1 MSEVEKKY
9 VARRYRV
16 ATQDGAK
23 VINDEAMFSSH
34 QLAMAYLLGLAGQA
48 TADHEAQM
56 EILEFVVNSMHP
68 WETTSEWQYD
78 AEARLLWSP
87 EDVAAQGEL
96 PADPRDLDLHDVGTV
111 VRVIPWPFCKTASV
125 FRECVGVV
133 EDVRDCN
140 GEDIEDDAQHG
151 PFQYSVVFV
160 NELGVLEHCDAR
172 GKDALEPVP
181 HDEWFEEPTL
191 QLLSQWAGGELELP
205 EELLEELETGGLCAR
220 CLDRYVEQSED

>member
-1 MSEVEKKY
+1 MNELDKKY

-34 QLAMAYLLGLAGQA
+34 QTAMAYLVALAAQGN
-48 TADHEAQM
+48 ADPEAQM
-56 EILEFVVNSMHP
+56 EILEFLVNSARP

-87 EDVAAQGEL
+87 DDAAAQGNVA
-96 PADPRDLDLHDVGTV
+96 PDPKDLDLHDVGTV
-111 VRVIPWPFCKTASV
+111 VRVMPWPFCKTATV

-140 GEDIEDDAQHG
+140 GEEIEDDAQHG
-151 PFQYSVVFV
+151 PFQYSVAFV
-160 NELGVLEHCDAR
+160 NEVGALEHCEVR

-181 HDEWFEEPTL
+181 NSEWSEDPTL
-191 QLLSQWAGGELELP
+191 QLLSQWAGGEVELP

-220 CLDRYVEQSED
+220 CLDRYIEDSSE